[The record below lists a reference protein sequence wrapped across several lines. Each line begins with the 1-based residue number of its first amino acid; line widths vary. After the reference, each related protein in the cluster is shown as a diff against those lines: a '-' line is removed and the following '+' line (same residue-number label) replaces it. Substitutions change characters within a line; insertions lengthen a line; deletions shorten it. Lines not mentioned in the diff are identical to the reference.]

1 MPPGFE
7 PMRWNSVKKTA
18 QWAVFR
24 NSPEGFSLR
33 GRGARS
39 AARNPGGPAIFQQRK
54 AYRFV
59 TAVIEHALCHHAFH
73 LAFRPSACVPKYGAS
88 ASRQYGVPGGFSLS
102 GVRKRHLG
110 NSPAQPFQKISPKV
124 GKCSGRRA
132 GVPVIYSFAL
142 RTPCAVVA
150 QLVEQLTRNEQ
161 VTGSSPVNGSMN
173 SQRSAFSGP
182 FCFLSLYAAR
192 VRLASIADIAPLCFK
207 PVKNLALRC
216 VFGAFAVPFAM
227 LVRPYLGERSKI
239 VHLTTCAG
247 ASEASAARPRYRGY
261 CD

>member
-59 TAVIEHALCHHAFH
+59 TAVIEHVLCHHASH
-73 LAFRPSACVPKYGAS
+73 IAFQPSACVSKYGAS
-88 ASRQYGVPGGFSLS
+88 ASRQYGTPAGFLPP
-102 GVRKRHLG
+102 GVRMWHLD
-110 NSPAQPFQKISPKV
+110 NSPAQPFQKNSPKV
-124 GKCSGRRA
+124 GKCPRRIEEL
-132 GVPVIYSFAL
+132 PVIYSLAL

-173 SQRSAFSGP
+173 SQRPASQRAFSYLRLVAAYSAGV
-182 FCFLSLYAAR
+182 SLPALFIRRCNRGRWCRRRACGNFGQGCRWQYPVQR
-192 VRLASIADIAPLCFK
+192 EEGRHPCSGRLP
-207 PVKNLALRC
+207 
-216 VFGAFAVPFAM
+216 
-227 LVRPYLGERSKI
+227 ER
-239 VHLTTCAG
+239 
-247 ASEASAARPRYRGY
+247 R
-261 CD
+261 

>member
-39 AARNPGGPAIFQQRK
+39 AARNPGGPAIVLNAVLR
-54 AYRFV
+54 
-59 TAVIEHALCHHAFH
+59 TAFFIAAAKPSCTPYCLSAFG
-73 LAFRPSACVPKYGAS
+73 LRTEVRGAS

-102 GVRKRHLG
+102 GVRKRHLD
-110 NSPAQPFQKISPKV
+110 NSPAQPFQKNSPKV

-132 GVPVIYSFAL
+132 GVPVIYSLAL
-142 RTPCAVVA
+142 HAPCAVVA

-173 SQRSAFSGP
+173 SQRSAFQRA

-192 VRLASIADIAPLCFK
+192 TRLASIADTAPLCFK
-207 PVKNLALRC
+207 PVKNLASRC

-227 LVRPYLGERSKI
+227 LVRPYLVERSKI